1 MKRTWKYAVCT
12 VILFLL
18 VLSAFSMPGVILE
31 WQDAGKLS
39 AARFD
44 SRAGIDY
51 EAINARYLT
60 DREVRLDALVSKL
73 QERTPFY
80 ISEVEK
86 QKHLSDQSKGVSV
99 ILQQQKE
106 NAFFLWEL
114 GIAGELE
121 QWLSDACITA
131 SEEYLVYSSDTESGV
146 VLQCILM
153 EIQMGTE
160 KICIMADASD
170 YFVYYLEYYGE
181 DVKRLDADYRK
192 GETVTKWTGQ
202 SGRLIDLYC
211 EYAKLNREDCGNIL
225 ISSFLNGKS
234 EYGVCIGFREFKLLS
249 MFDE

>member
-18 VLSAFSMPGVILE
+18 VLSAFSVPGVILE

-44 SRAGIDY
+44 SRSGIDY

-121 QWLSDACITA
+121 QWLSDIPQTKI
-131 SEEYLVYSSDTESGV
+131 S
-146 VLQCILM
+146 ILP
-153 EIQMGTE
+153 
-160 KICIMADASD
+160 
-170 YFVYYLEYYGE
+170 F
-181 DVKRLDADYRK
+181 
-192 GETVTKWTGQ
+192 
-202 SGRLIDLYC
+202 
-211 EYAKLNREDCGNIL
+211 
-225 ISSFLNGKS
+225 KS
-234 EYGVCIGFREFKLLS
+234 L
-249 MFDE
+249 